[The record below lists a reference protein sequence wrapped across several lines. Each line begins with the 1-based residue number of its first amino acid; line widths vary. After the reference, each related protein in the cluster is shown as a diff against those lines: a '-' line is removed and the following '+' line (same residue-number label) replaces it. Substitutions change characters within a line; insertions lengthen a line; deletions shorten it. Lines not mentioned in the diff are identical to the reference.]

1 MDLVRIAETIVSG
14 AEVTAAANPEVGKA
28 ITQFIQEILRKFE
41 GDLDLNF
48 NYDAKAGGLLG
59 GSDTGF
65 SFPARP
71 HSFDE
76 EGGLNGTLLVKMS
89 MNPPISGS
97 GSDIAGQTTTV
108 SMEAGFF
115 FKTPKQKG
123 AGKYMWATP
132 AGSFEVTFGS
142 DGEPQVQDSG
152 DIAELADVLSALEER
167 AFNETPPGAKSLTRD
182 PQHRKEQREL
192 NEIGRKNREEQE
204 REKAQSLKQQEQKE
218 ADKAVYGSV
227 EAFVDYKMQQD
238 QDEFG
243 PTELQKVLQTM
254 FPDNASRAL
263 AQAEIKK
270 QIESYGL
277 RYNPGFHGLGSS
289 ILLRIAARVAGV
301 SAG

>member
-1 MDLVRIAETIVSG
+1 MDLVRIAESIVSG
-14 AEVTAAANPEVGKA
+14 PIVTAAANPEVGKA
-28 ITQFIQEILRKFE
+28 ITQFIQETLRKFE

-76 EGGLNGTLLVKMS
+76 PGGLNGTLLVKMT
-89 MNPPISGS
+89 MDPPISAS
-97 GSDIAGQTTTV
+97 GSDIAGQATTV

-132 AGSFEVTFGS
+132 AGQIEVTFGT

-152 DIAELADVLSALEER
+152 DIAGLADVLIALEER
-167 AFNETPPGAKSLTRD
+167 AFTETPPGAKSLTRD

-192 NEIGRKNREEQE
+192 NEIGRQNREEQE
-204 REKAQSLKQQEQKE
+204 REKAQGVKQREQKE
-218 ADKAVYGSV
+218 ADKVHYGSV
-227 EAFVDYKMQQD
+227 EAFVDYILQQD
-238 QDEFG
+238 GTEFSLAD
-243 PTELQKVLQTM
+243 LQKVLQTM

-270 QIESYGL
+270 QIEDYGL
-277 RYNPGFHGLGSS
+277 KFNPGLKQLSMDLLS
-289 ILLRIAARVAGV
+289 ISARVAAV